1 MKRYGSR
8 AEVFHG
14 TALMTQGRLKKEDLI
29 LNKHGRIVSKLKSQK
44 HSKNKKTNPLL
55 ALGLQRNKGSGKL
68 GFGPKKVENK
78 KSKKSNNNSNNNS
91 NNKSNNNKSKK
102 PKGFFNKILNSLS
115 I

>member
-55 ALGLQRNKGSGKL
+55 ALGLQRDKGSGKL

-78 KSKKSNNNSNNNS
+78 KSKKSDNKSN

-102 PKGFFNKILNSLS
+102 SKGFFNKILNSLS
-115 I
+115 T